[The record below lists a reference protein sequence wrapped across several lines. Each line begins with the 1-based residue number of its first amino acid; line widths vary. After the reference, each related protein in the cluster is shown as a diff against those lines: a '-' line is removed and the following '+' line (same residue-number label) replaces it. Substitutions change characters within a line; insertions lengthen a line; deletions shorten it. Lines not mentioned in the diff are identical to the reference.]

1 MHKVV
6 NDQTLQNPEARS
18 IRDIFR
24 VCETPMLKL
33 CAKKVNKLYP
43 LTFSAKSSIMGVW
56 QGVPNT
62 RLTNASIISHQK
74 QPSRC
79 VLMKGVQ
86 KICGKFTGEHPRQS
100 MIFNKVAKHGCSPVN
115 LLHIFRKPFPK
126 NTSGRLLL
134 SHFFVSEI
142 WLTV

>member
-79 VLMKGVQ
+79 VLMKR
-86 KICGKFTGEHPRQS
+86 CSENMRQ
-100 MIFNKVAKHGCSPVN
+100 IYRRTPT
-115 LLHIFRKPFPK
+115 PK
-126 NTSGRLLL
+126 YD
-134 SHFFVSEI
+134 FQ
-142 WLTV
+142 